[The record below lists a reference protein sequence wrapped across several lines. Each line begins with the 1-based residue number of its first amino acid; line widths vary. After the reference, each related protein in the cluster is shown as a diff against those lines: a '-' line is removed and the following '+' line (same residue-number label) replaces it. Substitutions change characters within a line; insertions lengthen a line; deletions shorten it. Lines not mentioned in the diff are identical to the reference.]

1 MASHGE
7 ITQLLQQRDDR
18 SLEKLF
24 LIVYDELKML
34 AAQIFK
40 GEFRTDHTLQPT
52 ALVHEAYMRLMGDFD
67 GISWQSRA
75 HFFGIAARSMRQ
87 ILVSHAIAHKA
98 EKRGGGQTVIALDD
112 AISYLSTQSIEI
124 VSLSEALTRLESLD
138 QRQADI
144 VELRFFG
151 GLTVEEAAE
160 VLDVSP
166 STIKREWEMA
176 RVWLYRELRDDR
188 TTAATSVN
196 EV

>member
-7 ITQLLQQRDDR
+7 ITRLLQQRDEG
-18 SLEKLF
+18 SLEKLYP
-24 LIVYDELKML
+24 IVYDELKLL
-34 AAQIFK
+34 ASQIFR
-40 GEFRTDHTLQPT
+40 GEFRKDHTLQPT
-52 ALVHEAYMRLMGDFD
+52 ALVHEAYIRLMGDFE

-87 ILVSHAIAHKA
+87 ILVNHAVAHKA
-98 EKRGGGQTVIALDD
+98 EKRGGGQTVIALDE

-124 VSLSEALTRLESLD
+124 VSLNEALERLEAID
-138 QRQADI
+138 ERQAKI

-160 VLDVSP
+160 VLAISQ

-176 RVWLYRELRDDR
+176 RVWLYRELKHDR
-188 TTAATSVN
+188 
-196 EV
+196 

>member
-7 ITQLLQQRDDR
+7 ITRLLQQRDEG

-24 LIVYDELKML
+24 PIVYDELKLL
-34 AAQIFK
+34 AAQIFQ
-40 GEFRTDHTLQPT
+40 GEFRKDHTLQPT

-67 GISWQSRA
+67 EISWQSRA

-98 EKRGGGQTVIALDD
+98 EKRGGGQTVIALDE
-112 AISYLSTQSIEI
+112 AISYLSTQSIEM
-124 VSLSEALTRLESLD
+124 VSLNEALKRLEELD
-138 QRQADI
+138 RRQAEI

-160 VLDVSP
+160 VLNVSA
-166 STIKREWEMA
+166 STVKREWEMA
-176 RVWLYRELRDDR
+176 RVWLYRQLRHD
-188 TTAATSVN
+188 
-196 EV
+196 